1 MTESNTATVSAP
13 AVKAP
18 RKARKEAPEAPAR
31 GRGRPQNFPGVDTVT
46 RLYNL
51 PASTIALVE
60 ELAERRQEN
69 LGVTVNAMLLRAH
82 KEMTRK

>member
-1 MTESNTATVSAP
+1 MTSATVSAP
-13 AVKAP
+13 VSAP
-18 RKARKEAPEAPAR
+18 VR

-60 ELAERRQEN
+60 ALAERRDEN
-69 LGVTVNAMLLRAH
+69 LGIVVNTMLLRAH
-82 KEMTRK
+82 KEMTRSK